1 MKEIT
6 EEKRPVCSCG
16 NKMDIVEFNGYYD
29 EFNYF
34 ECSKRELDA
43 DDYKSDKEHYGQYVF

>member
-1 MKEIT
+1 MENIP

-16 NKMDIVEFNGYYD
+16 NKMDVVRFSNYYD

-34 ECSKRELDA
+34 ECSECELDP
-43 DDYKSDKEHYGQYVF
+43 DYYAPDFENRGQSF